1 VAPARYPERVVPE
14 ETQKDRLNR
23 NLDQLLQEL
32 RVVIPGVQVL
42 FAFLLAV
49 PFSTRFDRV
58 DQFERVIFFIALVF
72 AAISVVLLLAPSIQH
87 RILFRHDQK
96 HYLVHAGTVLT
107 IAGMT
112 ALAVSMTLALVLV
125 AHFMYGI
132 WAAAVAAAFT
142 LVAFVSVWYVIP
154 IGRRR
159 RAGPARDDPDGP

>member
-1 VAPARYPERVVPE
+1 VPE

-49 PFSTRFDRV
+49 PFSTRFNRV
-58 DQFERVIFFIALVF
+58 DQFERVVFFVALVF

-112 ALAVSMTLALVLV
+112 ALAIAMTLALVLV

-132 WAAAVAAAFT
+132 WAASIAAA
-142 LVAFVSVWYVIP
+142 LAFVSFAGVWYAIP
-154 IGRRR
+154 IGRRLH
-159 RAGPARDDPDGP
+159 AGPPRDDP

>member
-1 VAPARYPERVVPE
+1 MH

-32 RVVIPGVQVL
+32 RVVLPGVQVL

-58 DQFERVIFFIALVF
+58 DQFERVVFFIALLF
-72 AAISVVLLLAPSIQH
+72 TAIAVVLLLAPSIQH

-112 ALAVSMTLALVLV
+112 ALAIAMTLSIVLI
-125 AHFMYGI
+125 AHFLYGV
-132 WAAAVAAAFT
+132 WAAAVAGATA
-142 LVAFVSVWYVIP
+142 VVSIATIWYALP
-154 IGRRR
+154 IERRR
-159 RAGPARDDPDGP
+159 RAGPPRDDPDYS

>member
-1 VAPARYPERVVPE
+1 VH

-32 RVVIPGVQVL
+32 RVVLPGVQVL

-58 DQFERVIFFIALVF
+58 DQFERVVFFIALVF
-72 AAISVVLLLAPSIQH
+72 TAASIVLLLAPSIQH

-96 HYLVHAGTVLT
+96 QYLVHMGTILT

-112 ALAVSMTLALVLV
+112 ALAVAMVLSIV
-125 AHFMYGI
+125 LIAHFLYGI
-132 WAAAVAAAFT
+132 WAAVIAGACSFLAFAT
-142 LVAFVSVWYVIP
+142 FWYAIP
-154 IGRRR
+154 IERRR
-159 RAGPARDDPDGP
+159 GAGAARDDPDEP

>member
-1 VAPARYPERVVPE
+1 VPDE

-32 RVVIPGVQVL
+32 RVAIPGVQVL

-49 PFSTRFDRV
+49 PFSTRFNRV

-72 AAISVVLLLAPSIQH
+72 AAVSVVLLMAPSIQH

-96 HYLVHAGTVLT
+96 PYLVHVGTVLT

-112 ALAVSMTLALVLV
+112 ALAIAMTLSIVLV
-125 AHFMYGI
+125 AHFLYGT
-132 WAAAVAAAFT
+132 WAASITGATALLSFAT
-142 LVAFVSVWYVIP
+142 IWYALP

-159 RAGPARDDPDGP
+159 HAGPPRDDPDYQ

>member
-1 VAPARYPERVVPE
+1 VAPE
-14 ETQKDRLNR
+14 ETQRERLNR

-58 DQFERVIFFIALVF
+58 DQFERVVFFIALLL
-72 AAISVVLLLAPSIQH
+72 AALSVVLLMSPSIQH

-96 HYLVHAGTVLT
+96 QYLVHAATVLM

-112 ALAVSMTLALVLV
+112 ALALSMTLSIVLIS
-125 AHFMYGI
+125 HFLYGV
-132 WAAAVAAAFT
+132 WAALIAGASCLLAFGT
-142 LVAFVSVWYVIP
+142 IWYAIP
-154 IGRRR
+154 IDRRR
-159 RAGPARDDPDGP
+159 HAGPPRDDP

>member
-1 VAPARYPERVVPE
+1 MAD

-23 NLDQLLQEL
+23 NLDQLLQEI

-49 PFSTRFDRV
+49 PFSTRFNRV
-58 DQFERVIFFIALVF
+58 DQFERVVFFIALVF

-96 HYLVHAGTVLT
+96 HYLVQAGTVLA

-112 ALAVSMTLALVLV
+112 ALAVAMTLALVLV
-125 AHFMYGI
+125 AHVMYGV
-132 WAAAVAAAFT
+132 WAAAIVAALA
-142 LVAFVSVWYVIP
+142 LVSIGAIWYTIP
-154 IGRRR
+154 IERRR
-159 RAGPARDDPDGP
+159 HAGPPRDDP